1 MARYIHCE
9 KCNKEIDESAKNYG
23 ELYESIEGIA
33 LKDMLC
39 DGACGLDGSAKPI
52 KKGEKCYAAVLL
64 NNRSHPTYHLQKPEA
79 WIDGYILPIVTEI
92 RDDKHDTDF

>member
-9 KCNKEIDESAKNYG
+9 KCNKQMTESANKYG

-33 LKDMLC
+33 IKDMLC
-39 DGACGLDGSAKPI
+39 DGGCGTGGSATPI
-52 KKGEKCYAAVLL
+52 KKGDKCFAAVLL

-79 WIDGYILPIVTEI
+79 WAHEFILPIMTEI
-92 RDDKHDTDF
+92 RNDDYDTDV